1 MAVWF
6 TSRDVRRQLAYL
18 GYYNVPEK
26 VLQEFTQDLIALAHK
41 EATFGSDPDEISLS
55 SQEEHSQESFT
66 IKSKEKTNGK
76 WSKLPQRLKIVSP
89 GKARLRNYQRTSF
102 EKFDS
107 NDRPL
112 STTNSSWSDQNSSQ
126 HSVLQSMSTNK
137 PHSLRRR
144 RKTANMDGSVLET
157 VQKDVWKEKQGL
169 MELLDDMDKM
179 TIKPEMYSDV
189 SSRST
194 FEDLFEEDDLDISD
208 LSAGEFT
215 GKTLPPVPDVDDIR
229 PLANRTGVIPRRP
242 PSIKKRLKS

>member
-1 MAVWF
+1 M
-6 TSRDVRRQLAYL
+6 
-18 GYYNVPEK
+18 
-26 VLQEFTQDLIALAHK
+26 IALAHK

-144 RKTANMDGSVLET
+144 RKTANMDGSVSFISLFPYYYYYSFSKGWRDRKDRKGEREGDLLLILSYVFT
-157 VQKDVWKEKQGL
+157 KDVSHK
-169 MELLDDMDKM
+169 
-179 TIKPEMYSDV
+179 
-189 SSRST
+189 
-194 FEDLFEEDDLDISD
+194 
-208 LSAGEFT
+208 
-215 GKTLPPVPDVDDIR
+215 
-229 PLANRTGVIPRRP
+229 
-242 PSIKKRLKS
+242 SI